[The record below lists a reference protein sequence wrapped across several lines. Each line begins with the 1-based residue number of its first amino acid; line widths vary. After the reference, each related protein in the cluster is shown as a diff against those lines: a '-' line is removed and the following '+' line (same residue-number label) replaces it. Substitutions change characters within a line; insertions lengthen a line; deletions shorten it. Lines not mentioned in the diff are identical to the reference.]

1 MRMILPIVIA
11 APYVIALFLAIA
23 GAFVALIGAIGGFA
37 DLLRIGG
44 VVSGFGA
51 LAFFVILLS
60 PWSNL
65 ADILVRGGSANNG
78 QERGK

>member
-1 MRMILPIVIA
+1 MRMILPIVFA

-44 VVSGFGA
+44 AASGFGA
-51 LAFFVILLS
+51 LAFFVVLFS
-60 PWSNL
+60 PWGNL
-65 ADILVRGGSANNG
+65 ADVLVRGGSANNR
-78 QERGK
+78 QEHGK